1 MKKSDLLRALQ
12 TEIRRHTFDTF
23 VDQSPS
29 IAQGGNGVV
38 TPGSPACRKR
48 LFTMVWIIWQMMSCP
63 PLDKVWDRRCRRL
76 RRRPKITRRPRQKL
90 RWEGC
95 CSGTRFCQ
103 DPKT

>member
-48 LFTMVWIIWQMMSCP
+48 LFTMAWIIWQMMSCLRFEAESLRVTMI
-63 PLDKVWDRRCRRL
+63 PLL
-76 RRRPKITRRPRQKL
+76 RRGWHHPAQGKAP
-90 RWEGC
+90 
-95 CSGTRFCQ
+95 
-103 DPKT
+103 